1 MPAFESHRRTPVSQA
16 LMFETVADIEKY
28 PAFLPFCENLIIID
42 KRQEQGQDVIL
53 ADMTVA
59 YGKLRET
66 FRSRVVLNEAAAKI
80 TTTNVDGPFRH
91 LLNVWHFNPL
101 GEAQTEVHFQIDYE
115 FKSRLLGALMGGLF
129 DKAFH
134 TYAESFEKRAIAL
147 QNAQT

>member
-91 LLNVWHFNPL
+91 LHNVWHFKPL